1 VKSVGAGGASLP
13 SFARTPGLRERKKLR
28 TRASI
33 QKEAMRL
40 FLERGFEETTIED
53 IAEAVEISPST
64 FFNYFPSKEAVVF
77 QDDLDPLILE
87 AFDAQPST
95 VNPIRRLRNA
105 MRTVFENLTP
115 DQERLVRERTRLFL
129 STPELRGAMLG
140 QFADLVNQVAELLA
154 TRAGKKTSDFAV
166 RNMAGAV
173 LGVLLASMLMVTEDP
188 KADMLELTDRALAHL
203 EAGLPL
209 DWKS

>member
-1 VKSVGAGGASLP
+1 
-13 SFARTPGLRERKKLR
+13 
-28 TRASI
+28 
-33 QKEAMRL
+33 MRL
-40 FLERGFEETTIED
+40 FLEKGYEETTIED

-87 AFDAQPST
+87 AFDAQPTT

-105 MRTVFENLTP
+105 MRAVFENLTP

-140 QFADLVNQVAELLA
+140 QFADLVDQVAGLLA
-154 TRAGKKTSDFAV
+154 SRAGKKASDFAV

-173 LGVLLASMLMVTEDP
+173 LGVLLASMLMITEDP
-188 KADMLELTDRALAHL
+188 KADMVKLSDSALAHL

-209 DWKS
+209 DWKG

>member
-1 VKSVGAGGASLP
+1 MKSEGAVGASLP
-13 SFARTPGLRERKKLR
+13 GFARKPGLRERKKLR

-40 FLERGFEETTIED
+40 FLEKGYEETTIED
-53 IAEAVEISPST
+53 IAEAVDISPST

-105 MRTVFENLTP
+105 MRAVFENLTP
-115 DQERLVRERTRLFL
+115 DQERLVRERTQLFL
-129 STPELRGAMLG
+129 STPELRGAMLS
-140 QFADLVNQVAELLA
+140 QFADLVNQIAELLA
-154 TRAGKKTSDFAV
+154 TRVGRETSDFAV

-173 LGVLLASMLMVTEDP
+173 LGVLLASMLMITEDP
-188 KADMLELTDRALAHL
+188 KADMVKLADSALEHL

-209 DWKS
+209 DWKR

>member
-1 VKSVGAGGASLP
+1 M
-13 SFARTPGLRERKKLR
+13 TPGLRERKKLR

-40 FLERGFEETTIED
+40 FLEKGYDETTIED

-77 QDDLDPLILE
+77 QDDLDPLIIA

-105 MRTVFENLTP
+105 MRTVFEHMTP
-115 DQERLVRERTRLFL
+115 DQETLVRERAQLFL
-129 STPELRGAMLG
+129 STPELRGAMFS
-140 QFADLVNQVAELLA
+140 QFADLVNQIAELLA
-154 TRAGKKTSDFAV
+154 ARSGKKTSDFAV

-173 LGVLLASMLMVTEDP
+173 LGVLLASMLMITEDP
-188 KADMLELTDRALAHL
+188 KANMVKVADSALAHL

-209 DWKS
+209 DWKG